1 MSFCVIYTFRKTAL
15 DILKSCEIED
25 LDSNKCMMCNI
36 GSIKKLLSIAIKI
49 YIMSNDKIK
58 ELHIPLEM
66 EIFDKLEAIKE
77 YHGIHNITEIIR
89 FLITKEHRKINKKD
103 KS

>member
-1 MSFCVIYTFRKTAL
+1 
-15 DILKSCEIED
+15 
-25 LDSNKCMMCNI
+25 
-36 GSIKKLLSIAIKI
+36 
-49 YIMSNDKIK
+49 MSNEKIKELHNKK

-66 EIFDKLEAIKE
+66 EIFDKLESIKE

-103 KS
+103 KK

>member
-1 MSFCVIYTFRKTAL
+1 MIIHK
-15 DILKSCEIED
+15 
-25 LDSNKCMMCNI
+25 N
-36 GSIKKLLSIAIKI
+36 SIKTLLSLDTKI
-49 YIMSNDKIK
+49 YLMSNEKMK
-58 ELHIPLEM
+58 EFHLSLEM

-89 FLITKEHRKINKKD
+89 FLITKEHREINKKD

>member
-1 MSFCVIYTFRKTAL
+1 
-15 DILKSCEIED
+15 
-25 LDSNKCMMCNI
+25 
-36 GSIKKLLSIAIKI
+36 
-49 YIMSNDKIK
+49 MSNEKVK

>member
-1 MSFCVIYTFRKTAL
+1 
-15 DILKSCEIED
+15 
-25 LDSNKCMMCNI
+25 
-36 GSIKKLLSIAIKI
+36 
-49 YIMSNDKIK
+49 MSNEKIK
-58 ELHIPLEM
+58 ELHIPLEI

-103 KS
+103 KT

>member
-1 MSFCVIYTFRKTAL
+1 MRNYKIKEFVNDSFNEVQI
-15 DILKSCEIED
+15 S
-25 LDSNKCMMCNI
+25 
-36 GSIKKLLSIAIKI
+36 SIKKLLSLAIKI
-49 YIMSNDKIK
+49 YLMSNEKIK

-66 EIFDKLEAIKE
+66 EIFDKLEAIKV